1 MLQEFNP
8 WTGNLSPD
16 GTWRKNGVWVATG
29 GNTFDPARCIMSS
42 THPGESSSGFVT
54 LRSLANSLN
63 GGEMQTMNKFKYGY
77 YETRLKVTGVGD
89 PANNRG
95 VVVSFFIWDDVSGC

>member
-1 MLQEFNP
+1 MKAMHQFCLGILLACATPVGAQTPTMLQEFNP
-8 WTGNLSPD
+8 WSGNLSPD

-42 THPGESSSGFVT
+42 TYPGESSSGFVT

-63 GGEMQTMNKFKYGY
+63 GAEMQTMNKLNMATTKH
-77 YETRLKVTGVGD
+77 
-89 PANNRG
+89 A
-95 VVVSFFIWDDVSGC
+95 